1 MNLVKKMKKYKIK
14 KGLFCSIF
22 FYSRKTTFFCDICL
36 MLFSSQ
42 LFTWYLLLN
51 IIHLILTR
59 RLLLMTITCVVKD
72 DSPRAGFDKYPGPP
86 RTRDNRETG
95 VKIQDINPNQESI
108 LYFQNPRTCFYIL
121 YFSLGR

>member
-51 IIHLILTR
+51 IIHLILT